1 MEKQEREKESWKR
14 LFVILKRPNLF
25 SFFIVSI
32 DTNFC
37 ILGEELGSKNLKEN
51 KMERKV
57 KKRERERE
65 K

>member
-1 MEKQEREKESWKR
+1 
-14 LFVILKRPNLF
+14 LKRPNLF